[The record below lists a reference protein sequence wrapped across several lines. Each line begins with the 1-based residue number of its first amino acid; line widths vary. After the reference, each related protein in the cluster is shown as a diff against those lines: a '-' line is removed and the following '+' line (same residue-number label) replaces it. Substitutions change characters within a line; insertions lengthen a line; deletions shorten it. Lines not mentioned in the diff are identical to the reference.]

1 MLPRLTYACNEGWNK
16 MDPNEAGRH
25 CLRCNKE
32 VLDLTQRTHVDLIA
46 ILREKNNSVCARVR
60 TDQVYRYDQ
69 LPEVTILKPFVRPPS
84 SHPILPWLAAGSL
97 CLTACSNAI
106 TPQITSAEVT
116 APEVDQ
122 LQSIPEQVADQNDQ
136 AVDTKALP
144 SDAAHAPVDEG
155 LPAPFL
161 EGDIVLGG
169 IDGEMN
175 SNWHSEVPE
184 TPAAFPGGYDSLMAF
199 VRSELRFPEEE
210 SKAGITGTVVVSFKI
225 DAAGRPFE
233 ASIIKDVR
241 GSKNFGP
248 EVLRVVE
255 AMPSWTPAMRDGLPV
270 VSQYS
275 LPIRFSQ

>member
-1 MLPRLTYACNEGWNK
+1 
-16 MDPNEAGRH
+16 MDPSEAGRH
-25 CLRCNKE
+25 CSRCNKE
-32 VLDLTQRTHVDLIA
+32 VLDITQRTQVDLIA
-46 ILREKNNSVCARVR
+46 MLREKNNSVCARVR

-69 LPEVTILKPFVRPPS
+69 LPEVTIFKLAPPPRPSHPFLSWLAVGGLCLAACTNSAIPKETSIEAPTSDPDHQPTLPEHGSHHNDPPS
-84 SHPILPWLAAGSL
+84 DT
-97 CLTACSNAI
+97 TALSND
-106 TPQITSAEVT
+106 T
-116 APEVDQ
+116 ARSPAHEG
-122 LQSIPEQVADQNDQ
+122 IPM
-136 AVDTKALP
+136 
-144 SDAAHAPVDEG
+144 
-155 LPAPFL
+155 PFL
-161 EGDIVLGG
+161 EGDIMLGG

-233 ASIIKDVR
+233 TSIIKDVR

-255 AMPSWTPAMRDGLPV
+255 AMPFWTPAMRDGLPV